1 MIKIAIDIDKVRE
14 YNLIEIVITKR
25 GGNYHVTN
33 FLLRKERIR
42 KGITQH
48 ELSRKSGVKQSIISN
63 IETGDT
69 KNPRL
74 DTAMRLAAAL
84 GCKLDD
90 LVEETGEKDKESGR
104 MFK

>member
-1 MIKIAIDIDKVRE
+1 MIKIAIDIDKVKE
-14 YNLIEIVITKR
+14 YNLIEIVITQR
-25 GGNYHVTN
+25 GGTYHVID
-33 FLLRKERIR
+33 FLLRKERLR

-74 DTAMRLAAAL
+74 DTALRLAAAL

-90 LVEETGEKDKESGR
+90 LVEAAEGKDGQP
-104 MFK
+104 